1 MEKRIQRNISMAIHD
16 TVFENIQNNYE
27 ALYAAEAKVADFILK
42 NPMQALEA
50 NVSETAELSGVS
62 DATVVRFC
70 KRIGYAGFY
79 QMKLQLS
86 LDMGKNV
93 NAEQNE
99 QIQKPDSAQERV
111 RSIGKNI
118 ELISKHVDT
127 ELMKK
132 CAAMINRS
140 NTVFVI
146 GNGYAKIIACDI
158 IYRLTRM
165 GIRCSGGG
173 YAETDF
179 ENLYMGQKNDVAIF
193 ISRSGEDKKSYNEMK
208 MAQKRGI
215 ITISLTDAIKCP
227 MGQIADYSLTTG
239 IENRAKVQIHENSS
253 SLNMMVLT
261 EVLLGYVVERNK
273 NKSYLNDVISED
285 RL

>member
-1 MEKRIQRNISMAIHD
+1 MSYNISMAVHD
-16 TVFENIQNNYE
+16 TVFENIKNNYDS
-27 ALYAAEAKVADFILK
+27 LYAAEAKVADFILK
-42 NPMQALEA
+42 NPAQALEA

-79 QMKLQLS
+79 QMKIQLS
-86 LDMGKNV
+86 HDMGKNL
-93 NAEQNE
+93 NAGRAERADAQ
-99 QIQKPDSAQERV
+99 DSAQERV
-111 RSIGKNI
+111 RSIGNNI
-118 ELISKHVDT
+118 EIISKHVDT

-132 CAAMINRS
+132 CAALISQS

-146 GNGYAKIIACDI
+146 GNGYAKIIAYDI

-165 GIRCSGGG
+165 GIRCNGGG

-179 ENLYMGQKNDVAIF
+179 VNLYMGQENDVAIF
-193 ISRSGEDKKSYNEMK
+193 ISRSGEDKKSYNEMELAK
-208 MAQKRGI
+208 KKGI
-215 ITISLTDAIKCP
+215 ITISLTAAIKCP

-239 IENRAKVQIHENSS
+239 IENRAKVHIHENSS
-253 SLNMMVLT
+253 SLNMMVLV
-261 EVLLGYVVERNK
+261 EVLLGYVVERNE

>member
-1 MEKRIQRNISMAIHD
+1 MAVHD
-16 TVFENIQNNYE
+16 TVFENIKNNYN
-27 ALYAAEAKVADFILK
+27 ALYAAEAKVADFILN
-42 NPMQALEA
+42 NPSQALEA

-79 QMKLQLS
+79 QMKIQLS
-86 LDMGKNV
+86 HDMGKN
-93 NAEQNE
+93 QNSPNSDGNG
-99 QIQKPDSAQERV
+99 KSDSAQERV
-111 RSIGKNI
+111 LAIGKNV
-118 ELISKHVDT
+118 EVISKHVDT

-132 CAAMINRS
+132 CAALIDKS
-140 NTVFVI
+140 QTVFVI

-179 ENLYMGQKNDVAIF
+179 ENLYMGQENDVAIF
-193 ISRSGEDKKSYNEMK
+193 ISRSGEDKKTYNEMELAK
-208 MAQKRGI
+208 KRGI

-227 MGQIADYSLTTG
+227 MVQVADYALTTG
-239 IENRAKVQIHENSS
+239 IENRAKVHIHENSS
-253 SLNMMVLT
+253 CLNMMVLA
-261 EVLLGYVVERNK
+261 EVLLAFLLVKTAQRGSPSGRAGSPK
-273 NKSYLNDVISED
+273 G
-285 RL
+285 

>member
-1 MEKRIQRNISMAIHD
+1 MNYNISMAVHD
-16 TVFENIQNNYE
+16 TVFENIKNNYDS
-27 ALYAAEAKVADFILK
+27 LHTAEAKVADFIQK

-70 KRIGYAGFY
+70 KKIGYAGFY
-79 QMKLQLS
+79 QMKIQLS
-86 LDMGKNV
+86 LDMGKNA
-93 NAEQNE
+93 NAGKGEGPL
-99 QIQKPDSAQERV
+99 KPDSARERV
-111 RSIGKNI
+111 LSIGRNI
-118 ELISKHVDT
+118 EVISKHVDT

-132 CAAMINRS
+132 CAAMIDQS

-146 GNGYAKIIACDI
+146 GNGYTKIIACDI

-193 ISRSGEDKKSYNEMK
+193 ISRSGEDKKTYNEMK
-208 MAQKRGI
+208 LARKRGL

-239 IENRAKVQIHENSS
+239 IENRARVYIHENSS
-253 SLNMMVLT
+253 CLNMMVLA
-261 EVLLGYVVERNK
+261 EVLLGYVVERNE

>member
-1 MEKRIQRNISMAIHD
+1 MHYNISMAIHD
-16 TVFENIQNNYE
+16 TVFENIKNNYDS
-27 ALYAAEAKVADFILK
+27 LYAAEAKVADFILN

-118 ELISKHVDT
+118 EVISKHVDT

-132 CAAMINRS
+132 CAAMIDHS

-193 ISRSGEDKKSYNEMK
+193 ISRSGEDKKTYNEMK

-253 SLNMMVLT
+253 SLNMMVLA
-261 EVLLGYVVERNK
+261 EVLLGYVVERNE

>member
-1 MEKRIQRNISMAIHD
+1 MSYNISMAVHD
-16 TVFENIQNNYE
+16 TVFENIKNNYN
-27 ALYAAEAKVADFILK
+27 ALYAAEAKVADFILN
-42 NPMQALEA
+42 NPAQALEA

-79 QMKLQLS
+79 QMKIQLS
-86 LDMGKNV
+86 HDMGKG
-93 NAEQNE
+93 QNTG
-99 QIQKPDSAQERV
+99 KAAAKGDSDSAQERV
-111 RSIGKNI
+111 LAIGKNI
-118 ELISKHVDT
+118 ELISRHVDT
-127 ELMKK
+127 DLMKK
-132 CAAMINRS
+132 CAALIDKS
-140 NTVFVI
+140 QTVFVI
-146 GNGYAKIIACDI
+146 GNGYSKIIACDI

-179 ENLYMGQKNDVAIF
+179 ENLYMGQENDVAIF

-208 MAQKRGI
+208 LAKKKGI

-227 MGQIADYSLTTG
+227 MGQIADYALTTG

-253 SLNMMVLT
+253 CLNMMVLA
-261 EVLLGYVVERNK
+261 EVLLGYVVERNE

>member
-1 MEKRIQRNISMAIHD
+1 MSYNISMAVHD
-16 TVFENIQNNYE
+16 TVFENIKNNYDS
-27 ALYAAEAKVADFILK
+27 LYAAEAKVADFILK
-42 NPMQALEA
+42 NPAQALEA

-79 QMKLQLS
+79 QMKIQLS
-86 LDMGKNV
+86 HDMGKNL
-93 NAEQNE
+93 NAGRAERADAQ
-99 QIQKPDSAQERV
+99 DSAQERV
-111 RSIGKNI
+111 RSIGNNI
-118 ELISKHVDT
+118 EIISKHVDT

-132 CAAMINRS
+132 CAALISQS

-146 GNGYAKIIACDI
+146 GNGYAKIIAYDI

-179 ENLYMGQKNDVAIF
+179 ENLYMGQENDVAIF
-193 ISRSGEDKKSYNEMK
+193 ISRSGEDKKSYNEMELAK
-208 MAQKRGI
+208 KKGI

-239 IENRAKVQIHENSS
+239 IENRAKVHIHENSS
-253 SLNMMVLT
+253 SLNMMVLV
-261 EVLLGYVVERNK
+261 EVLLGYVVDRNE

>member
-1 MEKRIQRNISMAIHD
+1 MSYSISMAVHD
-16 TVFENIQNNYE
+16 TVFENIKNNYDS
-27 ALYAAEAKVADFILK
+27 LYAAEAKVADFILR
-42 NPMQALEA
+42 NPAQALEA
-50 NVSETAELSGVS
+50 NVSETAELSSVS

-79 QMKLQLS
+79 QMKIQLS
-86 LDMGKNV
+86 HDMGKNV
-93 NAEQNE
+93 NAAKAESSG
-99 QIQKPDSAQERV
+99 KSDSARERV
-111 RSIGKNI
+111 LSIGRNV
-118 ELISKHVDT
+118 ELISRHVDT
-127 ELMKK
+127 DLMKK
-132 CAAMINRS
+132 CATLINQS

-193 ISRSGEDKKSYNEMK
+193 ISRSGEDKKTYNEIEL
-208 MAQKRGI
+208 ARKRGI

-239 IENRAKVQIHENSS
+239 IENRAKVHIHENSS
-253 SLNMMVLT
+253 CLNMMVLA
-261 EVLLGYVVERNK
+261 EVLLGYVVERNE